1 MVPDI
6 SPVISLTNDPS
17 HPPFNVLLF
26 EMVEEGD
33 VLQQTPRSMIGP
45 PLSVV
50 ILPPDFAIFGVIS
63 VTGFSVITGNTT
75 GIALLVQAV
84 RLNTSIVHMDKS
96 ILILLSFIIL
106 K

>member
-6 SPVISLTNDPS
+6 SPVIWLTNDPS
-17 HPPFNVLLF
+17 PPPFNVLLF
-26 EMVEEGD
+26 EIVGEGD

-50 ILPPDFAIFGVIS
+50 ISPPDFAMFGVIS

-75 GIALLVQAV
+75 GTALLVQAA
-84 RLNTSIVHMDKS
+84 RLKTNIVQMDKG
-96 ILILLSFIIL
+96 LLFLYHFKI
-106 K
+106 